1 MADEI
6 EKKETETAAQ
16 AEEIKQE
23 AETKEEPVAV
33 AEAETKE
40 VKAPAGKIKNTMA
53 DVEAMLLAEQ
63 SNDGKFPE
71 FNIGDTVRIG
81 VKIREGNKERVQP
94 YEGVVIAF
102 KHGGP
107 RKSFIVRRISYEVA
121 IERVFPFHSPY
132 IESIEVVRRGRVR
145 RAKLYYLRGR
155 YGRAAKI
162 TEKVGTKKTVKAGTA
177 ATAKTETKKTV
188 KAETKK
194 TEKK

>member
-6 EKKETETAAQ
+6 EKNEVENAAP

-23 AETKEEPVAV
+23 AETKEEPK
-33 AEAETKE
+33 AETKE
-40 VKAPAGKIKNTMA
+40 VKAPAAKIKNTMA

-63 SNDGKFPE
+63 NNDGKFPE
-71 FNIGDTVRIG
+71 FGIGDTVRIG

-132 IESIEVVRRGRVR
+132 IESLEVVRKGRVR

-162 TEKVGTKKTVKAGTA
+162 TEKVGTKKT
-177 ATAKTETKKTV
+177 ETK
-188 KAETKK
+188 
-194 TEKK
+194 

>member
-6 EKKETETAAQ
+6 EKNELETAGE

-23 AETKEEPVAV
+23 TAETTGAVETAEKPEEKKAV
-33 AEAETKE
+33 A
-40 VKAPAGKIKNTMA
+40 PAAKIKNTMA
-53 DVEAMLLAEQ
+53 DVQAMLLAEQ
-63 SNDGKFPE
+63 NNFDKFPE
-71 FNIGDTVRIG
+71 FNVGDTVRVG

-107 RKSFIVRRISYEVA
+107 SRSFIVRRISYEVA

-132 IESIEVVRRGRVR
+132 IESVEVVRRGRVR

-162 TEKVGTKKTVKAGTA
+162 TEKVGTKK
-177 ATAKTETKKTV
+177 AK
-188 KAETKK
+188 
-194 TEKK
+194 